1 MLALNCHVTIGLL
14 LTLIV
19 SINNVLNAFD
29 WHSLFGF
36 NFDAESMWS
45 GFKNVI
51 WPVIS
56 AYVPQKNIP
65 HYRKY
70 KPHHYPKN
78 IRKLLSRK
86 SAIWRQ
92 LKMSKSSALYCKYYS
107 VANECKLAIFQYDAQ
122 REERLLNA
130 NNLGA
135 FYKFVN
141 NKTGS
146 HSSIPPLKNNL
157 NSFLFSDEDK
167 ANLLNKYF
175 ESVFTK
181 DDGIVPPF
189 PSRIPPN
196 NPGISDVTITPHI
209 INKILIKLKTNSAA
223 GPDCLPPIFFHHAA
237 ASMQYPLSIL
247 FRSLID
253 LHSLPSEWKTSV
265 ITPKFKK
272 GSPSDPANYRPIA
285 LTCTCCKILESLI
298 SSELNQ
304 YLLEHKLI
312 TPHQHGFLKR
322 HSTSTNLLESI
333 NDWSISIS
341 NRKSVNIAYIDY
353 KSAFDCI
360 SHRKLMIKLF
370 SYGISGNLYL
380 WIEAFLTNRSQS
392 VKINSFLSTPCPVSS
407 GVPQGSVLGPLLFCC
422 FINDVTD
429 QLDPTAS
436 TKLFADD
443 IKLYT
448 SFSNIAPSILQSQ
461 LDIIQSWSSLWQ
473 LRISHSK
480 CNILTIGPHQQP
492 TNFVIDNIHIAQA
505 DHVCDLGVTIDS
517 QLKFRKHISNIV
529 SKANQRKSLILRSFL
544 SRNPANLI
552 RAFKVYIRPLLE
564 YASTTWSPSFITDI
578 LLLESVQRDFTK
590 RVPGCS
596 HLSYTERLSFLKL
609 PTLEHRRLMA
619 DLIMVYNIL
628 THNTFINNSP
638 FTLNPNNH
646 LRGHPL
652 KLSVP
657 ITKTNTHKSIFFNRI
672 IPIWNS
678 LPADIVLSNNTT
690 SFRYKLK
697 AIDLNRHLVFPS
709 IIFD

>member
-1 MLALNCHVTIGLL
+1 MLSTFSNQPQT
-14 LTLIV
+14 
-19 SINNVLNAFD
+19 S
-29 WHSLFGF
+29 HS
-36 NFDAESMWS
+36 D
-45 GFKNVI
+45 
-51 WPVIS
+51 
-56 AYVPQKNIP
+56 Q
-65 HYRKY
+65 
-70 KPHHYPKN
+70 
-78 IRKLLSRK
+78 LSH
-86 SAIWRQ
+86 
-92 LKMSKSSALYCKYYS
+92 SKSSALYCKYYS

-223 GPDCLPPIFFHHAA
+223 GPDCLPPPIFFHHAA

-312 TPHQHGFLKR
+312 TPHQHGFLKL

-353 KSAFDCI
+353 KSAF
-360 SHRKLMIKLF
+360 
-370 SYGISGNLYL
+370 GLYL
-380 WIEAFLTNRSQS
+380 PSQ
-392 VKINSFLSTPCPVSS
+392 V
-407 GVPQGSVLGPLLFCC
+407 
-422 FINDVTD
+422 
-429 QLDPTAS
+429 
-436 TKLFADD
+436 DD
-443 IKLYT
+443 
-448 SFSNIAPSILQSQ
+448 
-461 LDIIQSWSSLWQ
+461 
-473 LRISHSK
+473 
-480 CNILTIGPHQQP
+480 
-492 TNFVIDNIHIAQA
+492 
-505 DHVCDLGVTIDS
+505 
-517 QLKFRKHISNIV
+517 
-529 SKANQRKSLILRSFL
+529 
-544 SRNPANLI
+544 
-552 RAFKVYIRPLLE
+552 
-564 YASTTWSPSFITDI
+564 
-578 LLLESVQRDFTK
+578 
-590 RVPGCS
+590 
-596 HLSYTERLSFLKL
+596 
-609 PTLEHRRLMA
+609 
-619 DLIMVYNIL
+619 
-628 THNTFINNSP
+628 
-638 FTLNPNNH
+638 
-646 LRGHPL
+646 
-652 KLSVP
+652 
-657 ITKTNTHKSIFFNRI
+657 
-672 IPIWNS
+672 
-678 LPADIVLSNNTT
+678 
-690 SFRYKLK
+690 
-697 AIDLNRHLVFPS
+697 
-709 IIFD
+709 

>member
-1 MLALNCHVTIGLL
+1 
-14 LTLIV
+14 
-19 SINNVLNAFD
+19 
-29 WHSLFGF
+29 
-36 NFDAESMWS
+36 
-45 GFKNVI
+45 
-51 WPVIS
+51 
-56 AYVPQKNIP
+56 
-65 HYRKY
+65 
-70 KPHHYPKN
+70 
-78 IRKLLSRK
+78 
-86 SAIWRQ
+86 
-92 LKMSKSSALYCKYYS
+92 MSCFACKIQS
-107 VANECKLAIFQYDAQ
+107 C
-122 REERLLNA
+122 
-130 NNLGA
+130 
-135 FYKFVN
+135 
-141 NKTGS
+141 
-146 HSSIPPLKNNL
+146 
-157 NSFLFSDEDK
+157 SFLFSDEDK
-167 ANLLNKYF
+167 SNLLNKYF

-189 PSRIPPN
+189 PSRIPLN

-360 SHRKLMIKLF
+360 SHRKLMIKLS
-370 SYGISGNLYL
+370 SYGINGNLYL

-392 VKINSFLSTPCPVSS
+392 VKVNSFLSTPCPVSS
-407 GVPQGSVLGPLLFCC
+407 GVPQGSVLGPLLFSC

-429 QLDPTAS
+429 QLDPTAF

-448 SFSNIAPSILQSQ
+448 SFSNISPSILQSQ

-492 TNFVIDNIHIAQA
+492 TNFVTDNIHIAHA

-517 QLKFRKHISNIV
+517 QLKFRKHINNIV

-564 YASTTWSPSFITDI
+564 YASTTWSPS
-578 LLLESVQRDFTK
+578 
-590 RVPGCS
+590 
-596 HLSYTERLSFLKL
+596 
-609 PTLEHRRLMA
+609 
-619 DLIMVYNIL
+619 YN
-628 THNTFINNSP
+628 N
-638 FTLNPNNH
+638 
-646 LRGHPL
+646 
-652 KLSVP
+652 
-657 ITKTNTHKSIFFNRI
+657 
-672 IPIWNS
+672 
-678 LPADIVLSNNTT
+678 
-690 SFRYKLK
+690 
-697 AIDLNRHLVFPS
+697 
-709 IIFD
+709 